1 MSIASFL
8 PPSSVHFDLV
18 IFDEASQVK
27 PVDALGAILRGKQ
40 LVVVGDSKQMPPT
53 RFFDSLGGGSDDLD
67 DDDNRLADLE
77 SILGTMTGQRAP
89 QRMLRWHYRSRHES
103 LIAVSNREFY
113 DGNLLIFPN
122 FNPAD
127 PALGIKYHYLP
138 DTVYER
144 GATSSNPLEAR
155 AVAEAVFR
163 HARECPELT
172 LGVAAFSVKQM
183 QAVYDE
189 VERMRMEDNSCEEFF
204 GAHEH
209 EPFFVKNLENVQGD
223 ERDVIFISVGYGRDQ
238 DGKVSM
244 NFGPLNSD
252 GGERRLNV
260 LITRAR
266 RRCEVFTNLRALD
279 IDPNRT
285 SARGVGVFRS
295 YLQHA
300 EAGALE
306 GEAESAHS
314 AISTLFEEEVAEFLR
329 QAGHQVQLSGTA
341 GFSLIWLSLTPASP
355 VPICLASTVTGRN
368 TKVAPRAIDRL
379 RQQVLEGLGWQVIAC
394 GAWNGLH
401 IPRLNRPDLAAIGGP
416 TGDPAD
422 RRESR
427 QESDQILQTPRGT
440 PQPASPPSNSPVP

>member
-1 MSIASFL
+1 
-8 PPSSVHFDLV
+8 
-18 IFDEASQVK
+18 
-27 PVDALGAILRGKQ
+27 
-40 LVVVGDSKQMPPT
+40 MPPT

-67 DDDNRLADLE
+67 DEDNRLADLE

-89 QRMLRWHYRSRHES
+89 QRMLRWYYRSRHES

-172 LGVAAFSVKQM
+172 LGVAAFSETDAGGV
-183 QAVYDE
+183 
-189 VERMRMEDNSCEEFF
+189 RRG
-204 GAHEH
+204 GADGWRTI
-209 EPFFVKNLENVQGD
+209 PARNFLARTSMNRFVKNLENVQGD

-279 IDPNRT
+279 IDLNRNFGPWRGRLPFL
-285 SARGVGVFRS
+285 SAIRRGGCVGGRGGVRAFGD
-295 YLQHA
+295 QHA
-300 EAGALE
+300 L
-306 GEAESAHS
+306 
-314 AISTLFEEEVAEFLR
+314 
-329 QAGHQVQLSGTA
+329 
-341 GFSLIWLSLTPASP
+341 
-355 VPICLASTVTGRN
+355 
-368 TKVAPRAIDRL
+368 
-379 RQQVLEGLGWQVIAC
+379 
-394 GAWNGLH
+394 
-401 IPRLNRPDLAAIGGP
+401 
-416 TGDPAD
+416 
-422 RRESR
+422 
-427 QESDQILQTPRGT
+427 
-440 PQPASPPSNSPVP
+440 